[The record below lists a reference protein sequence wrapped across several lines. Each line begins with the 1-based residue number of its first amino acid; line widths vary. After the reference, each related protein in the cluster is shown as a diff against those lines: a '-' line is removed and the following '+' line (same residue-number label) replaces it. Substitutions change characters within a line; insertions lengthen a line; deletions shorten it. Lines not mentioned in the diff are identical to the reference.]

1 MKVALISA
9 IVMAGVL
16 SVGVARAAEMS
27 EAAKT
32 AGCVKCHEIDKKKK
46 GPAFQE
52 SAKKYKSNADAEG
65 AMFKSIT
72 DTKGDHPEIKAT
84 PDQIKAV
91 LKWVK
96 TL

>member
-1 MKVALISA
+1 MKLALIA
-9 IVMAGVL
+9 ALVTAGVL

-27 EAAKT
+27 EAAKA

-52 SAKKYKSNADAEG
+52 SAKKYKANPDAEG

-72 DTKGDHPEIKAT
+72 DPKGDHPEIKAT
-84 PDQIKAV
+84 PEQIKAA

>member
-1 MKVALISA
+1 MKLALISA
-9 IVMAGVL
+9 IVAAGVL
-16 SVGVARAAEMS
+16 SVGVARANPELS
-27 EAAKT
+27 KS

-52 SAKKYKSNADAEG
+52 SAKKYKANPDAEG
-65 AMFKSIT
+65 AMFKSIM
-72 DTKGDHPEIKAT
+72 DPKGDHPEMKAT
-84 PDQIKAV
+84 PDEVKAV

>member
-16 SVGVARAAEMS
+16 SVGVARAAEMP
-27 EAAKT
+27 EAAKA

-46 GPAFQE
+46 GPAFAV
-52 SAKKYKSNADAEG
+52 SAKKYKGDDA
-65 AMFKSIT
+65 AMFKYIT
-72 DTKGDHPEIKAT
+72 DPKGDHPEIPGT
-84 PDQIKAV
+84 PEQIKEV